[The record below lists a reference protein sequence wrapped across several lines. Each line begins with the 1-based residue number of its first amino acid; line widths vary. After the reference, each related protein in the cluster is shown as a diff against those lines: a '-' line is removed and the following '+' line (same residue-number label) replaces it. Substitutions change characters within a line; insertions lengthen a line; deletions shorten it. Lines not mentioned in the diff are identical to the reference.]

1 MEVLNIS
8 AAAAPLSAILQAA
21 TTTETKNAHNI
32 KASTKRTS
40 PSSPSASNHTENAL
54 RRIGSQ
60 LKNSPINAY
69 PTIIL
74 SALYNPART
83 ASALTYEEALQ
94 QGVSSSPTEA
104 AAESDLGLNGVT
116 DAVLSFATENSVA
129 IIAGVVL
136 VGLPLVLTRIL
147 SNPQTW
153 GTVSAEDAYSKLG
166 DDPEAQLV
174 DIRTLEDIKEVG
186 SPDIRSL
193 KKRVTQIVYEDD
205 ESFLQRVSAKFKDPD
220 STTLYI
226 LDKFDGNSERVA
238 KLVAENGFQSAFA
251 IKDGAEGTKGW
262 QSTGLPWLI
271 PKNVFT
277 VDFGNLKEALD
288 SALEDTSGLVP
299 VTVGVAAAT
308 GFGIAAFSEIET
320 VLQLLGSAALIQV
333 FVKKLLFA
341 EDRKKTLQQ
350 IQDFLDTK
358 VASKELVDELK
369 DIGKALLPKTVDVA
383 TNNGAVVPSTE
394 QANDS
399 VTPVPA
405 PVSISSGTEIGDNS
419 TPQPVPVKNE
429 TIVSNVA
436 VTSTPSPRYLSPY
449 PHYPDFKPP
458 TSPCPSRP

>member
-1 MEVLNIS
+1 MEVLNIA
-8 AAAAPLSAILQAA
+8 AAAAPLCAIFQAA
-21 TTTETKNAHNI
+21 TTTETKNAHKV
-32 KASTKRTS
+32 KASTKRVS
-40 PSSPSASNHTENAL
+40 PSSPSASNYAENTL
-54 RRIGSQ
+54 KRIGSQ

-74 SALYNPART
+74 STLFNPARA

-104 AAESDLGLNGVT
+104 PADLDVNGIT
-116 DAVLSFATENSVA
+116 DAVLSFTAENSVA

-136 VGLPLVLTRIL
+136 VGFPLVLTRIL
-147 SNPQTW
+147 SNPKTW

-166 DDPEAQLV
+166 DEPEAQLV
-174 DIRTLEDIKEVG
+174 DIRTLQDIKEVG

-193 KKRVTQIVYEDD
+193 KKRVAQIFYEDD
-205 ESFLQRVSAKFKDPD
+205 ESFLQTVSAKFKDPAN
-220 STTLYI
+220 TTLYI
-226 LDKFDGNSERVA
+226 LDKFDGNSARVA
-238 KLVAENGFQSAFA
+238 KLVAENGFKSAFA
-251 IKDGAEGTKGW
+251 IKDGAEGARGW
-262 QSTGLPWLI
+262 QNTGLPWLI

-288 SALEDTSGLVP
+288 SALEDSSGIVP

-308 GFGIAAFSEIET
+308 GFGLAAFSEIET
-320 VLQLLGSAALIQV
+320 VLQLLGSAALLQV

-341 EDRKKTLQQ
+341 EDRKRTLQQ

-358 VASKELVDELK
+358 VAPKELVDELK
-369 DIGKALLPKTVDVA
+369 DIGKALLPKTADVA
-383 TNNGAVVPSTE
+383 TNNGAVVPRTQ

-399 VTPVPA
+399 VTPDPA
-405 PVSISSGTEIGDNS
+405 PVSVSSGAEIGDNS
-419 TPQPVPVKNE
+419 TPQPVPVKSE

-436 VTSTPSPRYLSPY
+436 VTSTPSPRSLSPY

>member
-1 MEVLNIS
+1 MEVLNI
-8 AAAAPLSAILQAA
+8 AAATPLSAIFQAA
-21 TTTETKNAHNI
+21 STAETKNANKV
-32 KASTKRTS
+32 KASTKKI
-40 PSSPSASNHTENAL
+40 PLSSPSASNHAENTL

-74 SALYNPART
+74 STLFNPART

-104 AAESDLGLNGVT
+104 PADLDVNGIT
-116 DAVLSFATENSVA
+116 DSVFSFAAENSVA

-147 SNPQTW
+147 SNPKTW
-153 GTVSAEDAYSKLG
+153 GTVSAEDAFSKLG

-174 DIRTLEDIKEVG
+174 DIRTLQDIREVG

-193 KKRVTQIVYEDD
+193 KKRVAQIVYEDD
-205 ESFLQRVSAKFKDPD
+205 ESFLQKVSAKFTDPTN
-220 STTLYI
+220 TTLYI
-226 LDKFDGNSERVA
+226 LDKFDENSSRVA
-238 KLVAENGFQSAFA
+238 KLVAENGFKSAFA
-251 IKDGAEGTKGW
+251 IKDGAEGTRGW
-262 QSTGLPWLI
+262 QISGLPWLL
-271 PKNVFT
+271 PKSLFA

-288 SALEDTSGLVP
+288 SAFEDSSGVLP

-308 GFGIAAFSEIET
+308 GVGLAAFSEIET
-320 VLQLLGSAALIQV
+320 VLQLLGSAALLQV

-341 EDRKKTLQQ
+341 EDRKITLQQ

-358 VASKELVDELK
+358 VAPKELVDELK
-369 DIGKALLPKTVDVA
+369 DIGKALLPKTADVA
-383 TNNGAVVPSTE
+383 TNNGAVVPSSP

-399 VTPVPA
+399 VTPDPA
-405 PVSISSGTEIGDNS
+405 PVSVSSGVEIGGNS
-419 TPQPVPVKNE
+419 APQPEPVKSE
-429 TIVSNVA
+429 TVVSNAA
-436 VTSTPSPRYLSPY
+436 VTSTPSPVFLSPY